1 MKIYAAMKNR
11 GLLGGNDMIIGI
23 DHGNGFIKTKN
34 NIFAAGVA
42 KFNTPTPI
50 NKDVVYYNGA
60 YYQTGVAPEGLPSDK
75 TSSEDYYIMTLAA
88 VALEMRKYGII
99 TSDVTLATGLPFT
112 RYGAEKEEFIK
123 YLGQNL
129 SLIHI

>member
-1 MKIYAAMKNR
+1 
-11 GLLGGNDMIIGI
+11 MIIGI

-60 YYQTGVAPEGLPSDK
+60 YYQTGVPAYPD
-75 TSSEDYYIMTLAA
+75 I
-88 VALEMRKYGII
+88 
-99 TSDVTLATGLPFT
+99 
-112 RYGAEKEEFIK
+112 
-123 YLGQNL
+123 
-129 SLIHI
+129 